1 MFKQPLLLLGA
12 FAVASNF
19 PVSFGVVSTDVTD
32 AFDHRFKG
40 GWSESPPLK
49 GQTAFERKHGILPG
63 GVGFVYDHPGVNNHT
78 VDSLVKELGAS
89 AATTDVQGAVCQQLQ
104 GLFVRPCESQYQYEG
119 MNVTSYD
126 TRYYSTSSTYE
137 LDRTYYIGGGAKC
150 QPSTNDLFFKMNLHG
165 TVAYHGYNSAIGS
178 AGAPWQQGACKAQ
191 MLWENSTIYLG
202 NNALGSQLAS
212 LFQANCP
219 CGITW
224 SAGNWYNVSTSKCAP
239 LTMPQ
244 SSPAYVWC
252 HLIANGT
259 DYFNY
264 QWDRNLTHY
273 ITSYDY
279 FDPDFAW
286 TQHLIPS
293 YIREKIPSTGNN
305 DPCACEG
312 LCSGNSGIALWERCG
327 QGVYDA
333 ESACRGCIGL
343 ECDGCLFREIDPQ
356 WNPLK
361 DNNNWQDCCPCIYL
375 YANKAGN
382 NWAQPMC

>member
-137 LDRTYYIGGGAKC
+137 LDRTYYIGGGAKYNFFVTVS
-150 QPSTNDLFFKMNLHG
+150 STLFTSECYPMHKYYDLLLL
-165 TVAYHGYNSAIGS
+165 AITRVFES
-178 AGAPWQQGACKAQ
+178 GAH
-191 MLWENSTIYLG
+191 T
-202 NNALGSQLAS
+202 
-212 LFQANCP
+212 
-219 CGITW
+219 
-224 SAGNWYNVSTSKCAP
+224 
-239 LTMPQ
+239 
-244 SSPAYVWC
+244 
-252 HLIANGT
+252 
-259 DYFNY
+259 
-264 QWDRNLTHY
+264 RTH
-273 ITSYDY
+273 
-279 FDPDFAW
+279 
-286 TQHLIPS
+286 
-293 YIREKIPSTGNN
+293 
-305 DPCACEG
+305 
-312 LCSGNSGIALWERCG
+312 
-327 QGVYDA
+327 
-333 ESACRGCIGL
+333 
-343 ECDGCLFREIDPQ
+343 
-356 WNPLK
+356 
-361 DNNNWQDCCPCIYL
+361 
-375 YANKAGN
+375 
-382 NWAQPMC
+382 